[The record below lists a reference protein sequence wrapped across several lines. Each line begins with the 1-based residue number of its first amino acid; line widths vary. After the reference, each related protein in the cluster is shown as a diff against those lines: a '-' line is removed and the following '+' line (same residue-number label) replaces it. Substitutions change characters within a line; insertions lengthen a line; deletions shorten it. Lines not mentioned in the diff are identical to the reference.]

1 MGTLHLVGTQ
11 PQLENQS
18 VSVLLLED
26 SAFDA
31 ELIWEQLKLVFH
43 VHEMRR
49 VETRADFM
57 DSLKQQEWDLIL
69 ADMNLPC
76 FDGLTALE
84 LARELAPEVPF
95 IFVSATIGEELAID
109 SMKRGA
115 SDYVLKQRLS
125 RLAPVAERAVTAH
138 RDNVRLRVASEAL
151 RHSEKLAVA
160 GRLAATIAHEINN
173 PLEASINLLYLVSHD
188 ADTQRRDLQ
197 DTLHLLEEQ
206 LLRVMRISQQTLN
219 FHRESQQPVPVDFS
233 KILNAVA
240 DLYQRKFEAAGVR
253 LVCDIKPHLRLDG
266 FPGEIHQLIT
276 NLVGNALDA
285 SSRGGSVTVSAESS
299 LNPRTL
305 RPELKL
311 VVSDTG
317 HGIHGDKIDRIFEP
331 FFTTKGESGTGLGL
345 WVTHGIVHK
354 HKGSI
359 QVKSDTAQNH
369 GTTFTVF
376 LPCNP
381 ETRSD
386 SMERSA

>member
-125 RLAPVAERAVTAH
+125 RLSLVAGRAVTAH
-138 RDNVRLRVASEAL
+138 RDNVRLRTAAEAL
-151 RHSEKLAVA
+151 RHAEKLAVA

-188 ADTQRRDLQ
+188 RDTQRRDLQ
-197 DTLHLLEEQ
+197 DTINLLEEQ
-206 LLRVMRISQQTLN
+206 LLRVMRISQQTLG
-219 FHRESQQPVPVDFS
+219 FYRESQQPVPVDFS
-233 KILNAVA
+233 KILNVIA
-240 DLYQRKFEAAGVR
+240 DLYQRKFESSGIN
-253 LVCDIKPHLRLDG
+253 LICQIEPDLRLYG
-266 FPGEIHQLIT
+266 FPGQIHQLIT

-317 HGIHGDKIDRIFEP
+317 HGIHDDKIEI
-331 FFTTKGESGTGLGL
+331 G
-345 WVTHGIVHK
+345 
-354 HKGSI
+354 
-359 QVKSDTAQNH
+359 
-369 GTTFTVF
+369 
-376 LPCNP
+376 
-381 ETRSD
+381 
-386 SMERSA
+386 